1 MADSAPA
8 SSTLVTTPPRPVTT
22 RSRQNRSDTLAGL
35 TFVSPA
41 MLVLFVF
48 LILPLLMALY
58 FSLTDW
64 SGTRPLDR
72 ADAYE
77 FVGLEN
83 YQRWIVDGRRIDDFY
98 RAVRNTLYYVFG
110 VVPIQTVIALVLA
123 VIVNQ
128 RWLRGKGFFRTAFYF
143 PSITSSIV
151 VSFIFL
157 FLFSAG
163 GPINVLLNA
172 LNPAYEPIAWTANND
187 GLVHL
192 FLETLG
198 VTERTA
204 GAWAGT
210 EVLGLDLWD
219 WIAGPSVALSTIM
232 ALAIWTTTG
241 TLMVI
246 YLSAL
251 QGIPSSVYE
260 AAEVDGATGWAQFRY
275 ITLPLLRPTTF
286 FVITLGLI
294 GTFQVFDQIYVLQ
307 NDQTA
312 RTTTSVAYLVYST
325 AFEGSSPNL
334 AEASAIAIVL
344 FLIIFIA
351 TLLQRRFVGGDQ
363 SEV

>member
-1 MADSAPA
+1 MTAP
-8 SSTLVTTPPRPVTT
+8 SPSQSTTDVAKSEVRTQAQQKRT
-22 RSRQNRSDTLAGL
+22 DAIAGL
-35 TFVSPA
+35 TFVGPA
-41 MLVLFVF
+41 MAIIFVF
-48 LILPLLMALY
+48 LILPLLVAFY
-58 FSLTDW
+58 FSFTNW
-64 SGTRPLDR
+64 SGTRPLDQP
-72 ADAYE
+72 DAYE
-77 FVGLEN
+77 FIGFDN
-83 YQRWIVDGRRIDDFY
+83 YERWVVDGRRVDDFY

-110 VVPIQTVIALVLA
+110 VVPIQTMIALTLA

-128 RWLRGKGFFRTAFYF
+128 KWLRGKGFFRTAFYF

-163 GPINVLLNA
+163 GPINALLGTVSSS
-172 LNPAYEPIAWTANND
+172 YEPVAWTTNND
-187 GLVHL
+187 GIFHL
-192 FLETLG
+192 LLDVVGISED
-198 VTERTA
+198 TA
-204 GAWAGT
+204 GAWVET
-210 EVLGLDLWD
+210 EILDIEIWD
-219 WIAGPSVALSTIM
+219 WIAGPSIALSTIM
-232 ALAIWTTTG
+232 GLAIWTTTG

-307 NDQTA
+307 NDQTS

-325 AFEGSSPNL
+325 AFEGTSPNL

-344 FLIIFIA
+344 FGIIFVA
-351 TLLQRRFVGGDQ
+351 TILQRRFVGGDQ
-363 SEV
+363 AET